1 MSDRHSVMTP
11 PIPLAGTAPDGGAR
25 FPSMP
30 PLVEGQRMDQPTFHA
45 LYEAMPRGTRAELI
59 NGVVYIPSPVGNEH
73 GTAHMPVI
81 VWLHYYVEQTPGLQ
95 GADNATAILGT
106 KSEPQP
112 DAFLRILPEFGG
124 RTRVEKKMLRGA
136 PELVVE
142 VAHSSRYVDLG
153 PKLED
158 YQRAGVLE
166 YVVRALEPDEILWF
180 VLHDGVLVQQAPGED
195 GLYRSVN
202 FPGLWLDPEALI
214 RDDGRRL
221 RAVVD
226 LGCATPEHAA
236 FVARLAAAREPMQQE
251 QQPPA

>member
-1 MSDRHSVMTP
+1 MSDRHSMMTRP
-11 PIPLAGTAPDGGAR
+11 GPIAEGVAGDGGAMT
-25 FPSMP
+25 SLP
-30 PLVEGQRMDQPTFHA
+30 PLVEGQRLDQPTFHR

-59 NGVVYIPSPVGNEH
+59 NGVVFMPSPVGHEH
-73 GTAHMPVI
+73 GTAHVPVI

-95 GADNATAILGT
+95 VVDNATAILGNR
-106 KSEPQP
+106 SESQP
-112 DAFLRILPEFGG
+112 DAFLHILPEWGG

-166 YVVRALEPDEILWF
+166 YVVRALEPDQVLWF
-180 VLHDGVLVQQAPGED
+180 VLRDGVLVQQEPGDD

-214 RDDGRRL
+214 RGDGRRL
-221 RAVVD
+221 RAVID

-236 FVARLAAAREPMQQE
+236 FVARLAAAREQNPE
-251 QQPPA
+251 QPPPA

>member
-1 MSDRHSVMTP
+1 MSDRHPVMSP
-11 PIPLAGTAPDGGAR
+11 PVPLAGTVPDGGPEL
-25 FPSMP
+25 PSLP
-30 PLVEGQRMDQPTFHA
+30 PLVGGQRLDQPTFHR

-59 NGVVYIPSPVGNEH
+59 NGVVSMPSPVGLEH
-73 GTAHMPVI
+73 GVAEMPVN
-81 VWLHYYVEQTPGLQ
+81 VWLHYYVEQTPGLK
-95 GADNATAILGT
+95 AANNATAILGNQ
-106 KSEPQP
+106 SEPQP
-112 DAFLRILPEFGG
+112 DAFLLILPEFGG

-142 VAHSSRYVDLG
+142 VAHTSRYIDLG

-166 YVVRALEPDEILWF
+166 YVVRALEPDQVLWF
-180 VLHDGVLVQQAPGED
+180 VLQDGVLVQQAPGED

-236 FVARLAAAREPMQQE
+236 FVARLAEARG
-251 QQPPA
+251 AS